1 MIEENMKAW
10 RRRMEAEARR
20 EGRGEGQVEGMREVL
35 LGLMKELFGRV
46 PLKIRAQI
54 KALDSKQELRR
65 LLTKLLSAGSLEEM
79 GFH

>member
-10 RRRMEAEARR
+10 RRRMQAEARQ
-20 EGRGEGQVEGMREVL
+20 EGRSEGQIEGMRDVL
-35 LGLMKELFGRV
+35 LGLMKQRFGRV

-54 KALDSKQELRR
+54 KTVDSKEELRR
-65 LLTKLLSAGSLEEM
+65 LSTKLLSAGSIEEM

>member
-20 EGRGEGQVEGMREVL
+20 EGRDEGRIEGMREL
-35 LGLMKELFGRV
+35 LLDQMKQRFSRV
-46 PLKIRAQI
+46 PLKIRAQV

-65 LLTKLLSAGSLEEM
+65 LSKKLLAAGSLEEM